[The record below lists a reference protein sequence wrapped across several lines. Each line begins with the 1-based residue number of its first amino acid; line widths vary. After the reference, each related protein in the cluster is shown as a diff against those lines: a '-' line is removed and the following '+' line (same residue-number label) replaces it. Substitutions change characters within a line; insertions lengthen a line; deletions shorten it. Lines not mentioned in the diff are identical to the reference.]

1 MKTYRENLLLF
12 SLVIFSSPLLALSL
26 GPPPSQGP
34 PFSCDPEDPS
44 TQKYAFCKTTLP
56 LEQRVKDLVSQMT
69 LEEKISQLG
78 DDGPEIKRL
87 GVPAFKWWTEALH
100 GMAYGG
106 TGSIRFNFN
115 AIFKATSFPQ
125 VIVSGATFNPQIWY
139 KIGEVMFYESSHLF
153 IYLHISLLG
162 KKKEEKEK
170 EIQHIKLPVIKVS
183 VFISNQ

>member
-139 KIGEVMFYESSHLF
+139 KIGEVMFYKSSHLF

-170 EIQHIKLPVIKVS
+170 EIQHMKLPVIKVS